1 MARYGLSSSLTVIF
15 RSWNSVSWTVGP
27 KLCSSLLRI
36 QAYTKRSNSLSTLGR
51 SGKGTVRA
59 LQNVGVA
66 DSLILILALIPSRV
80 PSSSLTIRQYVSNK
94 PSTPFFKVSKALIS
108 TQFNFMSLSYSRPT
122 LGVIPFEQHTS
133 SSSVFDHSSLRSPY
147 TLPVVRCVL
156 RLMPVSVRFTSA
168 KFSS

>member
-27 KLCSSLLRI
+27 TLCSSLLRI

-94 PSTPFFKVSKALIS
+94 PSKVSKALIS